1 MGKNYAVPSSLSIP
15 YKNIDTEHEGL
26 IEILNAIL
34 QALRLKR
41 SDKDHSVQQLL
52 ADLREALM
60 IHFRH
65 EEQEMA
71 FLKFPNL
78 AQHRIHHEHCATR
91 LNEIIHDATT
101 GQKAIDRALLDDFF
115 DVIIDD
121 IVRADSGFKSFL
133 YARNILP

>member
-1 MGKNYAVPSSLSIP
+1 MSKDYAVPSSLSIP

-26 IEILNAIL
+26 IELLNAISRT
-34 QALRLKR
+34 LRLKQ
-41 SDKDHSVQQLL
+41 SDKNHSVKQLL
-52 ADLREALM
+52 AELREALT

-78 AQHRIHHEHCATR
+78 AQHKIHHEHCAAR

-101 GQKAIDRALLDDFF
+101 GQKKPLIGRCWMIYLT
-115 DVIIDD
+115 
-121 IVRADSGFKSFL
+121 S
-133 YARNILP
+133 

>member
-1 MGKNYAVPSSLSIP
+1 MGKDYAVPLSLSIP
-15 YKNIDTEHEGL
+15 YKDIDTEHEGL
-26 IEILNAIL
+26 IELLNAI
-34 QALRLKR
+34 ARAFRLKQ
-41 SDKDHSVQQLL
+41 SDKDHSVKQLL
-52 ADLREALM
+52 AKLREALM
-60 IHFRH
+60 LHFRH